1 MLAAYL
7 DQTSRNFFAEQEYGQ
22 VNTGDL
28 FNRRTRFGCRW
39 AVCWENETFCGLYRE
54 VRAIRRRHFADT
66 VSIFVAERFFLKKTG
81 DSVVAGELLFVVCSE
96 ERNRAPLKR
105 RSGWDF
111 SGGSVPRN
119 A

>member
-1 MLAAYL
+1 MAADGL
-7 DQTSRNFFAEQEYGQ
+7 FAGKTKPSVGYTARFVPLE
-22 VNTGDL
+22 GD
-28 FNRRTRFGCRW
+28 
-39 AVCWENETFCGLYRE
+39 
-54 VRAIRRRHFADT
+54 ISQT

>member
-1 MLAAYL
+1 MSLILAKLLSFGLLAAYL

-54 VRAIRRRHFADT
+54 VRAIRRRHFADRQYLRRRT
-66 VSIFVAERFFLKKTG
+66 IF
-81 DSVVAGELLFVVCSE
+81 SE
-96 ERNRAPLKR
+96 ENRR
-105 RSGWDF
+105 F
-111 SGGSVPRN
+111 CCGGGIAFCGVLGRAQPCAS
-119 A
+119 